1 MNKILQILQSHPA
14 RFYLV
19 LFIFLIIASLIL
31 YPLAES
37 DSQVGMGLFLA
48 LIILANGAALL
59 P

>member
-1 MNKILQILQSHPA
+1 MNRILQNLRSHPA

-19 LFIFLIIASLIL
+19 LFILLIIPALIL

-37 DSQVGMGLFLA
+37 DSQVGMGFFLA